1 MVKRGSVAVVAAGL
15 VLTMGG
21 CGGGDDDTS
30 SGRPTPTPSR
40 TPSKEL
46 VTWVGGM
53 CASTTELENLRTE
66 SAADLKEIRNADKAA
81 DNTGLPAEA
90 LAVSYVSGTPS
101 EVEAVQSDLGGL
113 GSSGV
118 PVADRLLDSWQK
130 KLRRVVPR
138 LDAMSPAD
146 AFSDAEGSA
155 ADVDKLVQSLTPP
168 SPDLPA
174 LTKKD
179 PLLAAA
185 YERAEQCAPGW
196 KPTDE
201 AEGTASPDADADAD
215 ATGPLPKAAD
225 GKNTK
230 ACSDGACEILVTS
243 TADITANDMSVHISV
258 TDDFVNFQTEGSW
271 MQLGGGGGEA
281 TFGSALKAVVVAH
294 NEEGA
299 VLRFSTP

>member
-15 VLTMGG
+15 VLTLGA
-21 CGGGDDDTS
+21 CGGGAGGDDTS
-30 SGRPTPTPSR
+30 SGRPAPTPSR

-53 CASTTELENLRTE
+53 CASTAELGNLRTE
-66 SAADLKEIRNADKAA
+66 SAADLKEIRNADRSA
-81 DNTGLPAEA
+81 DNAGLPAEA

-101 EVEAVQSDLGGL
+101 EVEGVQSDLGGL

-118 PVADRLLDSWQK
+118 PVADRLLDAWQT
-130 KLRRVVPR
+130 KLRRVVPQ
-138 LDAMSPAD
+138 LDAMSPSA
-146 AFSDAEGSA
+146 AFDDAEGSA

-174 LTKKD
+174 LTKKN

-201 AEGTASPDADADAD
+201 AEGTPEPD

-230 ACSDGACEILVTS
+230 ACSDGVCEILVTS
-243 TADITANDMSVHISV
+243 TADITANDMSVHITV
-258 TDDFVNFQTEGSW
+258 TDDLVNFQTEGSW
-271 MQLGGGGGEA
+271 MQLGGAGGEA

-299 VLRFSTP
+299 VLRFSAP